1 MAGWDEGY
9 VSDVGYTMGYYGDMN
24 PLRMRLALLHAGWHA
39 PEMTTA
45 CELGFGQG
53 LSINLHAAGSP
64 VQWWGTDFN
73 PAQAS
78 FARGLAQAAGAGAQL
93 FDDAFAEFAARP
105 EVPEFDCITLH
116 GIWSWVSEKN
126 RALIVDFIRR
136 KLKVG
141 GVAYVSYNVQP
152 GWASFGPMRDLVA
165 LHAATLGAPGQGS
178 LQRARAALEFA
189 QSVLAVNP
197 VYLRANPLVE
207 RRVKDVTEKDMGY
220 VAHEYLNQDW
230 HPMLFADIARELDS
244 AKLQF
249 ACSARL
255 LDHVHIMHLTTE
267 QQALLASIGD
277 TVLRETTR
285 DFMVNQQF
293 RADLWIKGGRRMTTF
308 ERARRLGEQRVML
321 TQPPAVVL
329 EGKMTSVLGEA
340 RFKSE
345 VYGPVLQALAD
356 HAPHTVREVAQSAA
370 KEGLDAAT
378 VEQAIIVLA
387 GSGRLIT
394 VADDTDAARASE
406 AARRLNAE
414 LLQRQ
419 LDAGGVDYL
428 VSPVQG
434 GGFPVG
440 ALQQLFLAAM
450 QQPGM
455 NKPGVDHSADWARWV
470 WQVMESRNQRVMKE
484 GKALETAE
492 EALAALIEQAAVFA
506 RDSLPILRALR
517 IAPEGGSKPKK

>member
-39 PEMTTA
+39 PEMDTA

-141 GVAYVSYNVQP
+141 GVAYISYNVQP
-152 GWASFGPMRDLVA
+152 GWASFAPMRDLIA
-165 LHAATLGAPGQGS
+165 LHSATQGAPGQGS
-178 LQRARAALEFA
+178 LQRARAALNFA
-189 QSVLAVNP
+189 QGLLATNP
-197 VYLRANPLVE
+197 LYLRANPLVE
-207 RRVKDVTEKDMGY
+207 RRVKDVTEKDMEY

-230 HPMLFADIARELDS
+230 HPMMFADIARELDG

-255 LDHVHIMHLTTE
+255 LDHVPILHLNAE
-267 QQALLASIGD
+267 QQALMAGISD
-277 TVLRETTR
+277 TVLRETVR

-293 RADLWIKGGRRMTTF
+293 RADLWIKGGRRLTAR
-308 ERARRLGEQRVML
+308 ERARRLGEQRLLL
-321 TQPPAVVL
+321 TQAPAVVM
-329 EGKMTSVLGEA
+329 EGKVRGTLGEA
-340 RFKSE
+340 QFKPE

-356 HAPHTVREVAQSAA
+356 HAPHTLDEVVQRAA
-370 KEGLDAAT
+370 KDGLDAAS
-378 VEQAIIVLA
+378 VEQAVVVLA
-387 GSGRLIT
+387 GSGR
-394 VADDTDAARASE
+394 VASVAEDADIARACES
-406 AARRLNAE
+406 ARRLNTE
-414 LLQRQ
+414 LLQRRIE
-419 LDAGGVDYL
+419 GVGVDYL
-428 VSPVQG
+428 ASPVLG
-434 GGFPVG
+434 GGFQVS
-440 ALQQLFLAAM
+440 AFQQLLLAAM

-455 NKPGVDHSADWARWV
+455 KDPADWAHWM
-470 WQVMESRNQRVMKE
+470 WQLMESRNQRVMKE
-484 GKALETAE
+484 GKALATAE
-492 EALAALIEQAAVFA
+492 DALAALIEQTGQFA
-506 RDSLPILRALR
+506 DGEDLVILRAL
-517 IAPEGGSKPKK
+517 AMTPK

>member
-1 MAGWDEGY
+1 
-9 VSDVGYTMGYYGDMN
+9 
-24 PLRMRLALLHAGWHA
+24 
-39 PEMTTA
+39 
-45 CELGFGQG
+45 
-53 LSINLHAAGSP
+53 
-64 VQWWGTDFN
+64 
-73 PAQAS
+73 
-78 FARGLAQAAGAGAQL
+78 
-93 FDDAFAEFAARP
+93 
-105 EVPEFDCITLH
+105 
-116 GIWSWVSEKN
+116 
-126 RALIVDFIRR
+126 
-136 KLKVG
+136 
-141 GVAYVSYNVQP
+141 
-152 GWASFGPMRDLVA
+152 
-165 LHAATLGAPGQGS
+165 
-178 LQRARAALEFA
+178 
-189 QSVLAVNP
+189 
-197 VYLRANPLVE
+197 
-207 RRVKDVTEKDMGY
+207 
-220 VAHEYLNQDW
+220 
-230 HPMLFADIARELDS
+230 MLFADIARELEG

-255 LDHVHIMHLTTE
+255 LDHVHIMHLTTD
-267 QQALLASIGD
+267 QQVLLGGIGD

-308 ERARRLGEQRVML
+308 ERARRLGDQRVML

-356 HAPHTVREVAQSAA
+356 HAPHTLREVTQSAA

-387 GSGRLIT
+387 GSGRLT
-394 VADDTDAARASE
+394 SVAHDTDAARASE

-419 LDAGGVDYL
+419 LDAGGLDYL

-440 ALQQLFLAAM
+440 ALDQLFLAAM

-455 NKPGVDHSADWARWV
+455 SKPGVDHSADWARWV
-470 WQVMESRNQRVMKE
+470 WQVMEARNQRVMKE

-492 EALAALIEQAAVFA
+492 EALAALTAQAAVFG

-517 IAPEGGSKPKK
+517 IVPDGNVSKPKK